1 MAKDGRK
8 AEDEESG
15 EFAEFLADVSQE
27 IAQRVESLD
36 ARATPAAP
44 EAKLTPSAGEP
55 RKKTPAAA
63 DAGLIVE
70 WPNVVDRM
78 IEEIR

>member
-1 MAKDGRK
+1 VARERK
-8 AEDEESG
+8 REEENEEEGG

-36 ARATPAAP
+36 ARAKAPREEKKLRTPV
-44 EAKLTPSAGEP
+44 T
-55 RKKTPAAA
+55 A

-70 WPNVVDRM
+70 WPNIADRM
-78 IEEIR
+78 IEEVR